1 MDILAELVNLNAENS
16 RLKNVR
22 RIVHT
27 APEAQ
32 RPAKRRLLTG
42 QPGVIN
48 SNLKYYYYDKCNVQ
62 IRYGFGSDT
71 EPTERGL

>member
-1 MDILAELVNLNAENS
+1 M
-16 RLKNVR
+16 
-22 RIVHT
+22 HT

-32 RPAKRRLLTG
+32 RPTERRFLTG
-42 QPGVIN
+42 QWGTVS

-71 EPTERGL
+71 EPTQRGV